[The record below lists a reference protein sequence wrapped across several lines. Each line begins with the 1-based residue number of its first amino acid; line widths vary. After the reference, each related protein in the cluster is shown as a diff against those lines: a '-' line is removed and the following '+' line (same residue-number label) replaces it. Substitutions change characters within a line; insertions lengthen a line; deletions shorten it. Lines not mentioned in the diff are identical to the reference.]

1 MAKERNKGSGRR
13 RKAEPWEWGFTSSV
27 PEVERN
33 GLYRD
38 YKDLFSAW
46 SMARFRWELPDS
58 CSSRF
63 MEQTLFYS
71 GLIVFY
77 WDVRYER
84 YMLAKCTAK
93 QANNL
98 QDDITAVRTVDMP
111 GYKGVS
117 LECYLGHEGR
127 EAKENE
133 CVVIHCNDLRI
144 PEISRVKRVALTLA
158 DLDMSI
164 NLAAKALRNSRI
176 AIIGQDQELTYRNL
190 FRKLNEGIPFFTASQ
205 TVDPNAITSLDI
217 GGNPQSLKALR
228 EERNQYWNQ
237 SMIMLGIAS
246 ANQDKKERLVTD
258 EVAANDQ
265 HSTLARLAAINSR
278 RYAVDL
284 IGRAF
289 PEASV
294 SVSWAV
300 EEEQHDQEQ
309 REQDTLGVVEQGAAA
324 DDNESDRSE

>member
-1 MAKERNKGSGRR
+1 MGKQTGKR

-27 PEVERN
+27 PEIERN

-38 YKDLFSAW
+38 YKDLLSAW
-46 SMARFRWELPDS
+46 SMARFRWELPGS
-58 CSSRF
+58 CSARF
-63 MEQTLFYS
+63 LEQTLFYT

-77 WDVRYER
+77 WDSRYER
-84 YMLAKCTAK
+84 YMLAKCTSEN
-93 QANNL
+93 ANNL
-98 QDDITAVRTVDMP
+98 QDDITRVHTTDMP

-127 EAKENE
+127 EANENE

-144 PEISRVKRVALTLA
+144 PEIARVKRVAFTLA

-217 GGNPQSLKALR
+217 GGNPQSLKSLR

-237 SMIMLGIAS
+237 SMITLGIDS

-278 RYAVDL
+278 RYATDL
-284 IGRAF
+284 IASAF

-300 EEEQHDQEQ
+300 EAEQLDQEQ

-324 DDNESDRSE
+324 NDSESEGE